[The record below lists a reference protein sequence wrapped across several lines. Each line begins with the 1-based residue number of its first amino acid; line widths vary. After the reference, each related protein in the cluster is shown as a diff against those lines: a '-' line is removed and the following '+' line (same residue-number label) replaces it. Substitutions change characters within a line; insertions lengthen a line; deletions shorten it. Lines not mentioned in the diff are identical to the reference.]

1 MRYGVR
7 YLLRRYVQKA
17 SQVATFLRSKKLH
30 PHAIRHSTAVALLK
44 SGVDFATISQWLGHA
59 GLNTTMRYARAHIDL
74 KRRAG
79 DSCWMARTS
88 SAGCGGRRHI

>member
-44 SGVDFATISQWLGHA
+44 SGHA
-59 GLNTTMRYARAHIDL
+59 GSNTTMRYARAHIDL